1 VKNFTIN
8 EGLGYIVMLSSIQTS
23 KYYGLENVVQSNSK
37 TPEYCAARVRNFYK
51 ESYVKIKE
59 ITDEEFKLLVDTRL
73 SILNEK
79 DNNLINEFLRN
90 WDEID
95 DETYKFD
102 WIQKSIEA
110 LNSCNK
116 EEFIKFYEKYFINE
130 VAILDCELL
139 CDAHYEQNEKDLN
152 ETKILEGENIKKR
165 IIVDDI
171 DDFKACNQLGI
182 IYNNPVFKANNN

>member
-1 VKNFTIN
+1 
-8 EGLGYIVMLSSIQTS
+8 MLSSIQTS

-116 EEFIKFYEKYFINE
+116 EEFIKFYEKYFVKE
-130 VAILDCELL
+130 LRILDCEHL
-139 CDAHYEQNEKDLN
+139 CEGHYEQNEKEIK
-152 ETKILEGENIKKR
+152 ETKILEGENIIKR
-165 IIVDDI
+165 IICDTLA
-171 DDFKACNQLGI
+171 DFKACNQLGV
-182 IYNNPVFKANNN
+182 IYNNQAFMKYNNDN